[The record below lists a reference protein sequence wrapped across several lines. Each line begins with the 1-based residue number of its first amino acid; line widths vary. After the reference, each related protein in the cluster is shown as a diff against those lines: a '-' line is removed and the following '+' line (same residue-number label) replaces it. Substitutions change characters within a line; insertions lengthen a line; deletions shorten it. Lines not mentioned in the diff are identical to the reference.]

1 VGIAVNNQM
10 DDTFQSMM
18 REATRL
24 TRSGRLTEAT
34 QIIQRAMSKA
44 APPAAQPG
52 SAAASPFTE
61 GDVLEG
67 LVRVLSDDD
76 VADLEPQPEAEAEAE
91 AETETEAGPAAHAVG
106 ESFVTGVFSRDSQDH
121 HYKLYSPPR
130 QATNAPLPLVVML
143 HGCTQ
148 NPDDFALGTGMNEA
162 ARGGVN
168 APAFY
173 VVYPSQPRSANAQG
187 CWNWFERAH
196 QKRGR
201 GEPAWIAELTQHVV
215 ANHRIDAQ
223 RVYIAGLSAGG
234 AMAALVASVYPD
246 LFAAVGV
253 HSGLPTGAASN
264 LTEALT
270 AMKHGTAANE
280 AQRSKAKEANGPDGA
295 AGARWPGRPTI
306 VFHGDRDRTV
316 HAANAQALVDAAA
329 LDANGDVPV
338 RTQTQAGESAFGK
351 KFTRSVYANPARI
364 QAEHWLLHG
373 AGHAWSG
380 GAATGSYTDPRGV
393 SATREML
400 RFFWMHRLGDV

>member
-1 VGIAVNNQM
+1 M

-76 VADLEPQPEAEAEAE
+76 VADLEPQPEAEAE
-91 AETETEAGPAAHAVG
+91 TETEAGPAAHAVG

-148 NPDDFALGTGMNEA
+148 NPDDFALGTGMTEA
-162 ARGGVN
+162 ARGGAN

-187 CWNWFERAH
+187 
-196 QKRGR
+196 
-201 GEPAWIAELTQHVV
+201 
-215 ANHRIDAQ
+215 
-223 RVYIAGLSAGG
+223 
-234 AMAALVASVYPD
+234 
-246 LFAAVGV
+246 
-253 HSGLPTGAASN
+253 
-264 LTEALT
+264 
-270 AMKHGTAANE
+270 
-280 AQRSKAKEANGPDGA
+280 
-295 AGARWPGRPTI
+295 
-306 VFHGDRDRTV
+306 
-316 HAANAQALVDAAA
+316 
-329 LDANGDVPV
+329 
-338 RTQTQAGESAFGK
+338 
-351 KFTRSVYANPARI
+351 
-364 QAEHWLLHG
+364 
-373 AGHAWSG
+373 
-380 GAATGSYTDPRGV
+380 
-393 SATREML
+393 
-400 RFFWMHRLGDV
+400 